1 MSDKVFYFIS
11 KIIRKLSVLLFIL
24 SIMIFL
30 TYLVGNYQYFLD
42 FTQLIL
48 LKMFKVVSLVFIIT
62 GFYYIVLLVSKFKK
76 NIRKNIINL
85 GLLIIAEII
94 IVILYI
100 LTNTIIVVTQTVN

>member
-1 MSDKVFYFIS
+1 MSDKIFYFFS
-11 KIIRKLSVLLFIL
+11 KIIKKLSVFLFIL

-42 FTQLIL
+42 FTQLVL

-62 GFYYIVLLVSKFKK
+62 GFYYIVFLVTEFKK
-76 NIRKNIINL
+76 NIRKNIIDL
-85 GLLIIAEII
+85 GLVIIAEII